1 MHVVV
6 YLGGLRFR
14 NGSSFSQGV
23 FVFVMGLRFRRGLR
37 FRNESSYSQ
46 GVFVFVGGLRFRRGS
61 SFSQGVFVF
70 VGGSQV
76 FVFVTTPPCQ
86 ASQTTQVL
94 ILRTPCQP
102 SVTRKYMI
110 TRSWYLLTQT
120 RSISCVDGRTMSEG
134 RKSSRLSRWLEA
146 GNRTDF
152 WLGFYTFIDF

>member
-1 MHVVV
+1 MHAVV
-6 YLGGLRFR
+6 YIGGLRFR

-23 FVFVMGLRFRRGLR
+23 FVFVMGLRFRRALR

-46 GVFVFVGGLRFRRGS
+46 GGLRFHRGS
-61 SFSQGVFVF
+61 SFSQG
-70 VGGSQV
+70 V

-120 RSISCVDGRTMSEG
+120 RSISCVDGRAMSEG

-152 WLGFYTFIDF
+152 WLGFYTFTDF

>member
-6 YLGGLRFR
+6 YIGGLRFR

-70 VGGSQV
+70 VGGLRFRRGVLGLRFRNYPTLPGKSDYSDINSTHSV
-76 FVFVTTPPCQ
+76 LTISHEKVYDNEVMVSFDIDSVHIMCRRSSHERRSEIEQ
-86 ASQTTQVL
+86 AFEVVRGGQSH
-94 ILRTPCQP
+94 
-102 SVTRKYMI
+102 
-110 TRSWYLLTQT
+110 
-120 RSISCVDGRTMSEG
+120 
-134 RKSSRLSRWLEA
+134 
-146 GNRTDF
+146 
-152 WLGFYTFIDF
+152 